1 MAVTAQMVKELRE
14 KTGAGMMDCK
24 KALTEVNGD
33 MEAAIDFLREKGLS
47 SAAKKA
53 DRIAAEGTT
62 SIYVNGNEAILL
74 EVNAET
80 DFVAKNEGFQ
90 VLVQELAEHLLAT
103 KPASIEEASESKMS
117 NGLSVADHISNAVAK
132 IGEKLT
138 LRRFEIRTKTD
149 ADAFGP
155 YLHMGGRIG
164 VLTILEGSTDTEAA
178 KDVAMHVA
186 ALNPK
191 YVSRDQVSAEE
202 VERERKVLTEQAL
215 NEGKPENIVAKM
227 VEGRIGKYFEE
238 ICVLDQAFVKNS
250 DQKVGDF
257 VKSTGGT
264 LVEFIRYAVGEG
276 IEKREDNFAEE
287 VMSQVKGN

>member
-1 MAVTAQMVKELRE
+1 MTVTAQMVKELRE

-33 MEAAIDFLREKGLS
+33 MEAAVDFLREKGLS

-53 DRIAAEGTT
+53 DRIAAEGIT
-62 SIYVNGNEAILL
+62 SIYINGNEAVLL

-90 VLVQELAEHLLAT
+90 TLVQELAEHLLAV
-103 KPASIEEASESKMS
+103 KPANVDEAYETKLE

-132 IGEKLT
+132 IGEKIT

-164 VLTILEGSTDTEAA
+164 VLVILEGSQDEQAA
-178 KDVAMHVA
+178 KDLAMHVA

-191 YVSRDQVSAEE
+191 YVSRDQVSEEE

-250 DQKVGDF
+250 DQKVRDF
-257 VKSTGGT
+257 VKTTGGT
-264 LVEFIRYAVGEG
+264 FTEFIRYEVGEG
-276 IEKREDNFAEE
+276 LEKREENFADE